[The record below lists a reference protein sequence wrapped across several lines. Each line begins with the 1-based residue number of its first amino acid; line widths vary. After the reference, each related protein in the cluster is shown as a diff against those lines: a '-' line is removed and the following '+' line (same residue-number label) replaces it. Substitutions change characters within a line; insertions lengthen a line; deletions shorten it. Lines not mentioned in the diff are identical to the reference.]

1 MSDINQKVAFKE
13 AEQARVDAEL
23 ALLRAEADFVAKKQ
37 AGPVS
42 MEEKLALRAL
52 RQDFRLNYRKPAKE
66 GAQPAAIGVVAKVE
80 EV

>member
-1 MSDINQKVAFKE
+1 MSSINDKVAFKE
-13 AEQARVDAEL
+13 AEL
-23 ALLRAEADFVAKKQ
+23 ALLKAEAEFVEKKQ

-52 RQDFRLNYRKPAKE
+52 RQEFRLNYRKPVKN
-66 GAQPAAIGVVAKVE
+66 GAQPAAIQAGAKVE